1 MKNID
6 ITGSYHKPFWFPF
19 ASVYVP
25 VTPCV
30 LDGSLSFL
38 EMVWKL
44 LRDLNKT
51 IEATNANHTDILTLV
66 DEINNLYGSKLSYIV
81 VNFKQPNPMLA
92 EITADTDYTDIVK
105 AYAEGIV
112 LGQFNRDLYIAL
124 GYDSDNKVVSFY
136 SLNGVNLRRIED
148 NENRVSYYNE
158 QIITNNGGTITGILN
173 LTRMPAA
180 GNEAANKKYVDDRD
194 VNTLQEA
201 EAYADQQDAITL
213 QAAKTYA
220 NKQDT
225 ITLQAAK
232 TYADQQDEITL
243 QAAKTYAEQQ
253 DEITLQAAKTYADK
267 QGTIALQAA
276 KTYADQQD
284 EITLQD
290 AKTYAEQNFV
300 RNNGNSGN
308 TYASRDITEAEFTN
322 IPTAPDTI
330 TITALLAKLARW
342 YDEIKNKITLQDA
355 KTYADQQDEITLQ
368 AAKTY
373 AEQQD
378 TITLQAAKSYAD
390 KQGTTALQA
399 AKSYAD
405 QQDTITLQAAKTYA
419 DQNFVRNNGNS
430 GNTYASRDS
439 TESTFTNIPV
449 DSSITISNLLAKL
462 ARWYDEIKNKITR
475 AIVTIDNDVY
485 KCDKTFAMMYE
496 LITDGQEVQIAF
508 NANPLTAVGTSI
520 MRLERYNRTEITF
533 TGDNHTCTINNSD
546 VITFS

>member
-66 DEINNLYGSKLSYIV
+66 DEINKLYGSKLSYIV
-81 VNFKQPNPMLA
+81 VNFTQPNPMLA

-112 LGQFNRDLYIAL
+112 LGQFNGDLYIAL

-232 TYADQQDEITL
+232 TYADQQDEI
-243 QAAKTYAEQQ
+243 
-253 DEITLQAAKTYADK
+253 
-267 QGTIALQAA
+267 ALQ
-276 KTYADQQD
+276 D
-284 EITLQD
+284 
-290 AKTYAEQNFV
+290 
-300 RNNGNSGN
+300 
-308 TYASRDITEAEFTN
+308 
-322 IPTAPDTI
+322 
-330 TITALLAKLARW
+330 
-342 YDEIKNKITLQDA
+342 
-355 KTYADQQDEITLQ
+355 
-368 AAKTY
+368 
-373 AEQQD
+373 
-378 TITLQAAKSYAD
+378 
-390 KQGTTALQA
+390 
-399 AKSYAD
+399 
-405 QQDTITLQAAKTYA
+405 AKTYA

-462 ARWYDEIKNKITR
+462 ARWYDEIKNKITLQDAKTYADQQDEITLQAAKTYADQQDTITLQAAKSYADKQGTTALQAAKTYADQQDTITLQAAKTYADQNFVRNNGNSGNTYASRDITEAEFTNIPTAPDTITITALLAKLARWYDEIKNKITR
-475 AIVTIDNDVY
+475 AIVTINNDVY

-508 NANPLTAVGTSI
+508 NANPLTTAGTSI

>member
-66 DEINNLYGSKLSYIV
+66 DEINKLYGSKLSYIV
-81 VNFKQPNPMLA
+81 VNFTQPNPMLA
-92 EITADTDYTDIVK
+92 EITADADYTDIVK

-112 LGQFNRDLYIAL
+112 LGQFNGDLYIAL

-148 NENRVSYYNE
+148 NENRISYYNE
-158 QIITNNGGTITGILN
+158 EIITNNGGTITGILN
-173 LTRMPAA
+173 LTRTPVD

-220 NKQDT
+220 DKQDT
-225 ITLQAAK
+225 IILQAAKTYADQQDEITLQAAKTYADKQDEITLKNAKTYTEQQDAITLQAAKTYADQQDATTLEGAKTYADQQDETTLKDAKTYADQQDAITLQAAK

-243 QAAKTYAEQQ
+243 QAAKTYA
-253 DEITLQAAKTYADK
+253 D
-267 QGTIALQAA
+267 
-276 KTYADQQD
+276 
-284 EITLQD
+284 
-290 AKTYAEQNFV
+290 QNFV
-300 RNNGNSGN
+300 RTNGDSGN
-308 TYASRDITEAEFTN
+308 TYASRISSELAFTN
-322 IPTAPDTI
+322 IPAEPDTI
-330 TITALLAKLARW
+330 TISA
-342 YDEIKNKITLQDA
+342 
-355 KTYADQQDEITLQ
+355 
-368 AAKTY
+368 
-373 AEQQD
+373 
-378 TITLQAAKSYAD
+378 
-390 KQGTTALQA
+390 
-399 AKSYAD
+399 
-405 QQDTITLQAAKTYA
+405 
-419 DQNFVRNNGNS
+419 
-430 GNTYASRDS
+430 
-439 TESTFTNIPV
+439 
-449 DSSITISNLLAKL
+449 LLAKL

-475 AIVTIDNDVY
+475 ATITVDNDVY
-485 KCDKTFAMMYE
+485 RCDKTFAEMYH

-508 NANPLTAVGTSI
+508 NDPLLSNVGTSI
-520 MRLERYNRTEITF
+520 MRLERYTTTTITF
-533 TGDNHTCTINNSD
+533 SGDNHTCTINNSN
-546 VITFS
+546 VITFN

>member
-6 ITGSYHKPFWFPF
+6 ITGTYHKPFWFPF

-44 LRDLNKT
+44 LQDLNKT

-66 DEINNLYGSKLSYIV
+66 DEINKLYGSKLSYIV
-81 VNFKQPNPMLA
+81 VNFTQPNPMLA

-105 AYAEGIV
+105 AYADGIV
-112 LGQFNRDLYIAL
+112 LGQFNGDLYIAL
-124 GYDSDNKVVSFY
+124 GYETDNKVVSFY

-148 NENRVSYYNE
+148 NENRISYYNE
-158 QIITNNGGTITGILN
+158 QIITNNGGTITGVLN
-173 LTRMPAA
+173 LTRTPAT

-220 NKQDT
+220 DKQDT
-225 ITLQAAK
+225 ITLQMAKTYADEQDAITLQAAK
-232 TYADQQDEITL
+232 TYADTQDEITL
-243 QAAKTYAEQQ
+243 KDAKTFAEQQ
-253 DEITLQAAKTYADK
+253 DAITLQAAKTYADT
-267 QGTIALQAA
+267 QDEITLEAA
-276 KTYADQQD
+276 KTYADTQD
-284 EITLQD
+284 EITLKD

-300 RNNGNSGN
+300 RTNGNSGR
-308 TYASRDITEAEFTN
+308 TYASRNITEAEFTN

-330 TITALLAKLARW
+330 TITALLEKLARW
-342 YDEIKNKITLQDA
+342 YE
-355 KTYADQQDEITLQ
+355 
-368 AAKTY
+368 
-373 AEQQD
+373 
-378 TITLQAAKSYAD
+378 
-390 KQGTTALQA
+390 
-399 AKSYAD
+399 
-405 QQDTITLQAAKTYA
+405 
-419 DQNFVRNNGNS
+419 
-430 GNTYASRDS
+430 
-439 TESTFTNIPV
+439 
-449 DSSITISNLLAKL
+449 
-462 ARWYDEIKNKITR
+462 EIKNKITR
-475 AIVTIDNDVY
+475 ATVTVDNAVY
-485 KCDKTFAMMYE
+485 SCNKTFAEMYQ

-508 NANPLTAVGTSI
+508 NDPLLSNVGTSI
-520 MRLERYNRTEITF
+520 MRLERYTTTTITF

>member
-66 DEINNLYGSKLSYIV
+66 DEINKLYGSKLSYIV
-81 VNFKQPNPMLA
+81 VNFTQPNPMLA
-92 EITADTDYTDIVK
+92 EITADIDYTDIVK

-112 LGQFNRDLYIAL
+112 LGQFNGDLYIAL

-173 LTRMPAA
+173 LTRTPAD
-180 GNEAANKKYVDDRD
+180 GNNAANKKYVDDRD

-243 QAAKTYAEQQ
+243 Q
-253 DEITLQAAKTYADK
+253 
-267 QGTIALQAA
+267 
-276 KTYADQQD
+276 
-284 EITLQD
+284 D

-300 RNNGNSGN
+300 RNSGNSGN

-373 AEQQD
+373 A
-378 TITLQAAKSYAD
+378 
-390 KQGTTALQA
+390 
-399 AKSYAD
+399 
-405 QQDTITLQAAKTYA
+405 
-419 DQNFVRNNGNS
+419 DQNFVRTNGDS
-430 GNTYASRDS
+430 GNTYASRNS

-449 DSSITISNLLAKL
+449 DSSITISRLLAKL

-508 NANPLTAVGTSI
+508 NDPLTTVGTSI
-520 MRLERYNRTEITF
+520 MRLERYNNTVITF

>member
-30 LDGSLSFL
+30 LDGSLSYL

-66 DEINNLYGSKLSYIV
+66 DEINKLYGSKLSYIV
-81 VNFKQPNPMLA
+81 VNFTQPNPLLA

-105 AYAEGIV
+105 AYAKGIV
-112 LGQFNRDLYIAL
+112 LGQFNGDLYIAL

-173 LTRMPAA
+173 LTRTPAD

-194 VNTLQEA
+194 V
-201 EAYADQQDAITL
+201 ITL

-220 NKQDT
+220 DQRDELMLKAAKTYADQQDAF
-225 ITLQAAK
+225 TLQAAK
-232 TYADQQDEITL
+232 TYADQQDEITLQAAKTYADKQDEFTLKNAKTYAEQQDAITL

-253 DEITLQAAKTYADK
+253 DEITLQAAKTYAD
-267 QGTIALQAA
+267 
-276 KTYADQQD
+276 QQD
-284 EITLQD
+284 E
-290 AKTYAEQNFV
+290 
-300 RNNGNSGN
+300 
-308 TYASRDITEAEFTN
+308 
-322 IPTAPDTI
+322 
-330 TITALLAKLARW
+330 
-342 YDEIKNKITLQDA
+342 
-355 KTYADQQDEITLQ
+355 
-368 AAKTY
+368 
-373 AEQQD
+373 
-378 TITLQAAKSYAD
+378 
-390 KQGTTALQA
+390 
-399 AKSYAD
+399 
-405 QQDTITLQAAKTYA
+405 ITLQAAKTYA
-419 DQNFVRNNGNS
+419 DQNFVRTNGDS
-430 GNTYASRDS
+430 GNTFASRNS
-439 TESTFTNIPV
+439 TELTFTNIPAGP
-449 DSSITISNLLAKL
+449 DTITISELLAKL

-475 AIVTIDNDVY
+475 AILTVDNNVY
-485 KCDKTFAMMYE
+485 TCDKTFATLYQ

-508 NANPLTAVGTSI
+508 NDPLLSNVGTSI
-520 MRLERYNRTEITF
+520 MRLERYTTTEITF
-533 TGDNHTCTINNSD
+533 TGDNHTCTINNSN

>member
-66 DEINNLYGSKLSYIV
+66 DEINKLYGSKLSYIV
-81 VNFKQPNPMLA
+81 VNFTQTNPLLA

-112 LGQFNRDLYIAL
+112 LGQFNGDLYIAL

-158 QIITNNGGTITGILN
+158 QIITNNGGTITGVLN
-173 LTRMPAA
+173 LTRTPAD

-213 QAAKTYA
+213 RSAKTYADKQDTITLQAAKTYA
-220 NKQDT
+220 DKQDA

-243 QAAKTYAEQQ
+243 KDAKTYTEQQDAITLQSAKTYAEQQDAITLQSAKTYAEQQ
-253 DEITLQAAKTYADK
+253 DEITLK
-267 QGTIALQAA
+267 
-276 KTYADQQD
+276 
-284 EITLQD
+284 D

-300 RNNGNSGN
+300 RTNGNSGH
-308 TYASRDITEAEFTN
+308 TFASRNISEAEFTN

-330 TITALLAKLARW
+330 TITALLEKLARW
-342 YDEIKNKITLQDA
+342 YQEIKNK
-355 KTYADQQDEITLQ
+355 
-368 AAKTY
+368 
-373 AEQQD
+373 
-378 TITLQAAKSYAD
+378 
-390 KQGTTALQA
+390 
-399 AKSYAD
+399 
-405 QQDTITLQAAKTYA
+405 
-419 DQNFVRNNGNS
+419 F
-430 GNTYASRDS
+430 
-439 TESTFTNIPV
+439 
-449 DSSITISNLLAKL
+449 
-462 ARWYDEIKNKITR
+462 TR
-475 AIVTIDNDVY
+475 ATLTVDNAVY
-485 KCDKTFAMMYE
+485 SCDKTFAEMYE

-508 NANPLTAVGTSI
+508 NDPLLSNVGTSI
-520 MRLERYNRTEITF
+520 MRLERYTTTTITF
-533 TGDNHTCTINNSD
+533 AGDNHTCTINNSN

>member
-66 DEINNLYGSKLSYIV
+66 DEINKLYGSKLSYIV
-81 VNFKQPNPMLA
+81 VNFTQPNPMLA
-92 EITADTDYTDIVK
+92 EITADTDYTDIIK

-112 LGQFNRDLYIAL
+112 LGQFNGDLYIAL

-158 QIITNNGGTITGILN
+158 EIITNNGGTITGILN
-173 LTRMPAA
+173 LTRTPAD
-180 GNEAANKKYVDDRD
+180 GNEAANKKYVDNQDAI
-194 VNTLQEA
+194 TLQA
-201 EAYADQQDAITL
+201 AKTYADQQDAITL

-220 NKQDT
+220 DKQDT
-225 ITLQAAK
+225 LTLQMAKTYADQQDEITLQAAK
-232 TYADQQDEITL
+232 TYADTQDEITLKNAKTYAEQQDAITL

-253 DEITLQAAKTYADK
+253 DEITLQAAKTYADQQDEITLK
-267 QGTIALQAA
+267 DA
-276 KTYADQQD
+276 KTYADQ
-284 EITLQD
+284 
-290 AKTYAEQNFV
+290 NFV
-300 RNNGNSGN
+300 RTNGNSGR
-308 TYASRDITEAEFTN
+308 TYASRNITEAEFTN

-330 TITALLAKLARW
+330 TITALLEKLARW
-342 YDEIKNKITLQDA
+342 YE
-355 KTYADQQDEITLQ
+355 
-368 AAKTY
+368 
-373 AEQQD
+373 
-378 TITLQAAKSYAD
+378 
-390 KQGTTALQA
+390 
-399 AKSYAD
+399 
-405 QQDTITLQAAKTYA
+405 
-419 DQNFVRNNGNS
+419 
-430 GNTYASRDS
+430 
-439 TESTFTNIPV
+439 
-449 DSSITISNLLAKL
+449 
-462 ARWYDEIKNKITR
+462 EIKNKITR
-475 AIVTIDNDVY
+475 ATVTVDNAVY
-485 KCDKTFAMMYE
+485 SCDKTFAEMYQ
-496 LITDGQEVQIAF
+496 LITAGQEVQIAF
-508 NANPLTAVGTSI
+508 NDPLLSNVGTSI
-520 MRLERYNRTEITF
+520 MRLERYTTTTITF

>member
-66 DEINNLYGSKLSYIV
+66 DEINKLYGSKLSYIV
-81 VNFKQPNPMLA
+81 VNFTQTNPLLA
-92 EITADTDYTDIVK
+92 VITADTDYSDIIK

-112 LGQFNRDLYIAL
+112 LGQFNGDLYIAL

-148 NENRVSYYNE
+148 NENRISYYNE

-173 LTRMPAA
+173 LTRTPTD

-194 VNTLQEA
+194 VNTLQA
-201 EAYADQQDAITL
+201 AKTYADTQDEITLKAAKTYTDKQDTITL

-220 NKQDT
+220 DQQDA

-243 QAAKTYAEQQ
+243 QAAKTYADTQ
-253 DEITLQAAKTYADK
+253 DEITLK
-267 QGTIALQAA
+267 AA
-276 KTYADQQD
+276 KTYADQ
-284 EITLQD
+284 
-290 AKTYAEQNFV
+290 NFV
-300 RNNGNSGN
+300 RTNGNSGR
-308 TYASRDITEAEFTN
+308 TYASRNITEAEFTN

-330 TITALLAKLARW
+330 TITALLEKLARW
-342 YDEIKNKITLQDA
+342 YE
-355 KTYADQQDEITLQ
+355 
-368 AAKTY
+368 
-373 AEQQD
+373 
-378 TITLQAAKSYAD
+378 
-390 KQGTTALQA
+390 
-399 AKSYAD
+399 
-405 QQDTITLQAAKTYA
+405 
-419 DQNFVRNNGNS
+419 
-430 GNTYASRDS
+430 
-439 TESTFTNIPV
+439 
-449 DSSITISNLLAKL
+449 
-462 ARWYDEIKNKITR
+462 EIKNKITR
-475 AIVTIDNDVY
+475 ATLTVDNAVY
-485 KCDKTFAMMYE
+485 SCDKTFAEMYQR
-496 LITDGQEVQIAF
+496 ITDGQEVQIAF
-508 NANPLTAVGTSI
+508 NDPLLSNVGTSI
-520 MRLERYNRTEITF
+520 MRLERYTTTTITF
-533 TGDNHTCTINNSD
+533 AGDNHTCTINNSN

>member
-6 ITGSYHKPFWFPF
+6 ITGSYHNPFWFPF

-66 DEINNLYGSKLSYIV
+66 DEINKLYGSKLSYIV
-81 VNFKQPNPMLA
+81 VNFTQPNPLLA
-92 EITADTDYTDIVK
+92 EITADTDYSDIVK

-112 LGQFNRDLYIAL
+112 LGQFNGDLYIAL

-158 QIITNNGGTITGILN
+158 QIITNNGGTITGTLN
-173 LTRMPAA
+173 LTRTPAD
-180 GNEAANKKYVDDRD
+180 GNEAANKKYVDNQD
-194 VNTLQEA
+194 VITLQAAKTYADQQDEITLKDAKTYA
-201 EAYADQQDAITL
+201 EQQDAITLQAAKTYADQQDAITL

-220 NKQDT
+220 DTQDEITLKNAKTYAEQQDT
-225 ITLQAAK
+225 IALQAAK

-243 QAAKTYAEQQ
+243 QAAKTYADTQ
-253 DEITLQAAKTYADK
+253 DEITLK
-267 QGTIALQAA
+267 
-276 KTYADQQD
+276 
-284 EITLQD
+284 D

-300 RNNGNSGN
+300 RTNGNSGH
-308 TYASRDITEAEFTN
+308 TYASRNITEAEFTN
-322 IPTAPDTI
+322 IPTSPDTI
-330 TITALLAKLARW
+330 TITALLEKLARW
-342 YDEIKNKITLQDA
+342 Y
-355 KTYADQQDEITLQ
+355 
-368 AAKTY
+368 
-373 AEQQD
+373 
-378 TITLQAAKSYAD
+378 
-390 KQGTTALQA
+390 
-399 AKSYAD
+399 
-405 QQDTITLQAAKTYA
+405 
-419 DQNFVRNNGNS
+419 V
-430 GNTYASRDS
+430 
-439 TESTFTNIPV
+439 
-449 DSSITISNLLAKL
+449 
-462 ARWYDEIKNKITR
+462 EIKNKITR
-475 AIVTIDNDVY
+475 ATVTVDNAVY
-485 KCDKTFAMMYE
+485 SCDKTFAEIYQ

-508 NANPLTAVGTSI
+508 NDPLLSNVGTSI
-520 MRLERYNRTEITF
+520 MRLERYTTTTITF

>member
-66 DEINNLYGSKLSYIV
+66 DEINKLYGSKLSYIV
-81 VNFKQPNPMLA
+81 VNFTQTNPMLA
-92 EITADTDYTDIVK
+92 EITADTDYTNIVK

-112 LGQFNRDLYIAL
+112 LGQFNGDLYIAL
-124 GYDSDNKVVSFY
+124 GYDSDNKVVSLY

-148 NENRVSYYNE
+148 NENRISYYNE
-158 QIITNNGGTITGILN
+158 EIITNNGGTITGILN
-173 LTRMPAA
+173 LTRTPAD
-180 GNEAANKKYVDDRD
+180 GNEAANKKYVDNQDA
-194 VNTLQEA
+194 NTLQA
-201 EAYADQQDAITL
+201 AKTYADQQDAITL

-220 NKQDT
+220 DKQDT

-232 TYADQQDEITL
+232 TYADQQDV
-243 QAAKTYAEQQ
+243 
-253 DEITLQAAKTYADK
+253 ITLQAAKTYADTQDEITLK
-267 QGTIALQAA
+267 DAKTYAEQQDAITLQSAKTYADQQDAITLQAA

-284 EITLQD
+284 EITLKD
-290 AKTYAEQNFV
+290 AKTYADQNFV
-300 RNNGNSGN
+300 RTNGNSGH
-308 TYASRDITEAEFTN
+308 TYASRNITEAEFTN

-330 TITALLAKLARW
+330 TITALLEKLARW
-342 YDEIKNKITLQDA
+342 YE
-355 KTYADQQDEITLQ
+355 
-368 AAKTY
+368 
-373 AEQQD
+373 
-378 TITLQAAKSYAD
+378 
-390 KQGTTALQA
+390 
-399 AKSYAD
+399 
-405 QQDTITLQAAKTYA
+405 
-419 DQNFVRNNGNS
+419 
-430 GNTYASRDS
+430 
-439 TESTFTNIPV
+439 
-449 DSSITISNLLAKL
+449 
-462 ARWYDEIKNKITR
+462 EIKNKITR
-475 AIVTIDNDVY
+475 ATLTVDNGVY
-485 KCDKTFAMMYE
+485 SCDKTFAEMYQ

-508 NANPLTAVGTSI
+508 NDPLLNVGASI
-520 MRLERYNRTEITF
+520 MRLERYTPTAITF